1 MTRYLITG
9 GSVLDATGSKPKKKT
24 ALFIEDGRIAKIGR
38 EEAVK
43 AHAAKVCGN
52 ACRTIDA
59 TGKTVMPGM
68 IDVHVHTSYGD
79 VTSAEELNLYASG
92 EYRALRGALN
102 IRKVLR
108 AGVTSL
114 VDPGG
119 TWRVATALR
128 DAVNAGMIEGPRM
141 KVASQYLTTY
151 NGIGSVFPTWVEH
164 PVSAFSVMCNT
175 RDELVKEV
183 RRQVRDSV
191 DVIKVSGDGDVLRSE
206 GGMGGS
212 LTLDDLKA
220 VSEITH
226 LLGKRCTIHARGRRA
241 ARDAVEAGFD
251 WIIHASYIE
260 EEDVDAFLE
269 TGTPINPTLVLLANV
284 VEWGPDLGCPAP
296 ILEGLKR
303 ELDAAHRNLS
313 RAHRAGV
320 TMMAGSDSGQSSV
333 PYGEWHARELEIMQD
348 VLGMSAMEAIQTGT
362 RNAAFALGMEDRIG
376 TLEEGKYA
384 DVLVVDG
391 DPLADITV
399 LQDKERLD
407 VVMKDGEIVD
417 TRTPLPQPR
426 IHRWEKPQRIW
437 SDPRT
442 ATQEFVRTEATSKPE
457 WMVRK
462 AKAGK
467 AKTKR
472 GAGKGFARAA
482 E

>member
-9 GSVLDATGSKPKKKT
+9 GSLLDATGSKPKKKT
-24 ALFIEDGRIAKIGR
+24 ALFVDEGRIAKIGK
-38 EEAVK
+38 EETVK
-43 AHAAKVCGN
+43 VHAKKVCGN
-52 ACRTIDA
+52 AYRTIDA
-59 TGKTVMPGM
+59 GGKTVMPGM

-102 IRKVLR
+102 LRKVLR

-151 NGIGSVFPTWVEH
+151 NGIGSIFPTWIEH
-164 PVSAFSVMCNT
+164 PPSAFSVMCNT

-191 DVIKVSGDGDVLRSE
+191 DIIKVSGDGDVLRSE
-206 GGMGGS
+206 GGMNGS
-212 LTLDDLKA
+212 LTPDDLKA
-220 VSEITH
+220 IAEITH
-226 LLGKRCTIHARGRRA
+226 LLGKRCTIHARGKRA

-260 EEDVDAFLE
+260 KEDLDAFLVR
-269 TGTPINPTLVLLANV
+269 GTPINPTLVLLVNI
-284 VEWGPDLGCPAP
+284 VEWGPDLGCPTP

-303 ELDAAHRNLS
+303 EIDAAQKNLS
-313 RAHRAGV
+313 RAHKAGV
-320 TMMAGSDSGQSSV
+320 MMMAGSDSGQASV

-348 VLGMSAMEAIQTGT
+348 MLGMSAMEAIQTAT
-362 RNAAFALGMEDRIG
+362 KNAAFALGMEDRIG
-376 TLEEGKYA
+376 TLEEGKFA
-384 DVLVVDG
+384 DILVVDG

-407 VVMKDGEIVD
+407 VIMKGGEIVD
-417 TRTPLPQPR
+417 TKTPLPQPR
-426 IHRWEKPQRIW
+426 IYRWEKPQRTW

-442 ATQEFVRTEATSKPE
+442 ATQEFVLTEATSKPE
-457 WMVRK
+457 WIVRKEKARK
-462 AKAGK
+462 AK
-467 AKTKR
+467 R
-472 GAGKGFARAA
+472 GAKGDFIQAA